1 MADSAMMSLNREMQP
16 SFVGAYQD
24 LHNSAVEIVKQGLSP
39 VTKPL
44 TSHIENISG
53 TVKNFFEP
61 VTKVVETVQKEITKF
76 IENTIAEMIKKMGI
90 QTGTN
95 VATQEALNEAA
106 QKTTQQVTEALGTAV
121 AVVGYVYVAYQ
132 VAMLV
137 IQTIYKCEEKEFELA
152 SNRALRQCHYVG
164 SYCKSKVLGACI
176 EKRYSY
182 CCYKSP
188 LGRILQEQI
197 RTQLYGSANFG
208 TAKNP
213 RCEGISIADF
223 GKVNW
228 DAINLDE
235 WVAMSQEA
243 GFMGADVE
251 KLTMEALTGTGGP
264 SDYKGQRYN
273 AQERA
278 AQRLEEA
285 PIDEVRQKLEEQY
298 LTPGDKLN
306 ATQK

>member
-1 MADSAMMSLNREMQP
+1 MADSAMMSLNREMHP

-106 QKTTQQVTEALGTAV
+106 QKTAQQVTEALGTAV

-152 SNRALRQCHYVG
+152 SNRDSAITWVLIAKARFLALVLKNVIAIAATNLRLDAFSKNKLEPSFTALRISGVPKILVVKG
-164 SYCKSKVLGACI
+164 SLLQTL
-176 EKRYSY
+176 EK
-182 CCYKSP
+182 
-188 LGRILQEQI
+188 
-197 RTQLYGSANFG
+197 
-208 TAKNP
+208 
-213 RCEGISIADF
+213 
-223 GKVNW
+223 
-228 DAINLDE
+228 
-235 WVAMSQEA
+235 
-243 GFMGADVE
+243 
-251 KLTMEALTGTGGP
+251 
-264 SDYKGQRYN
+264 
-273 AQERA
+273 
-278 AQRLEEA
+278 
-285 PIDEVRQKLEEQY
+285 
-298 LTPGDKLN
+298 
-306 ATQK
+306 